1 MNIVTQCIPC
11 LFKHLNGLARRVS
24 DDPVRSNDVL
34 QKLVI
39 RMLDA
44 PWNYP
49 PAASTRAMLQVI
61 EREFPGVDLY
71 REEKDRSTLLA
82 QQVLQTLQPV
92 IDERPDRF
100 DTLVRLAIGGNIL
113 DYGIN
118 DDLDLDFARRSLL
131 AVLEEPLSKD
141 ALERLRRE
149 IAQARSIVY
158 VLDNCG
164 EAVFDA
170 LLIRHLGAERVT
182 LVVRGGP
189 SVNDVT
195 ERELE
200 SSGLAGIRWV
210 STGDNAPGVIEEFC
224 SDEFRRVLR
233 SADLVIAKGQ
243 GNFET
248 LSDFDRPIAF
258 LFRAKCPVVREL
270 LGNVPQDSLQIQIGK
285 VPFSRS

>member
-1 MNIVTQCIPC
+1 MNIVPQCIPC

-24 DDPVRSNDVL
+24 GDPVRANDIL
-34 QKLVI
+34 HKLVI

-61 EREFPGVDLY
+61 EQDYPGVDLY
-71 REEKDRSTLLA
+71 LDEKDRSTALA

-92 IDERPDRF
+92 INARPDRF
-100 DTLVRLAIGGNIL
+100 NTLVRLAIGGNIL

-118 DDLDLDFARRSLL
+118 DDLDLGFARKSLL
-131 AVLEEPLSKD
+131 AVLEEPLD
-141 ALERLRRE
+141 QNAMERLRRE
-149 IAQARSIVY
+149 TAQARSIVY

-170 LLIRHLGAERVT
+170 LFIRYIGAERVT
-182 LVVRGGP
+182 MVVRGGP

-195 ERELE
+195 ARELE
-200 SSGLAGIRWV
+200 SSGLSGIRWV
-210 STGDNAPGVIEEFC
+210 STGDNAPGIIEEFC

-248 LSDFDRPIAF
+248 LSDFDRPVEF

-270 LGNVPQDSLQIQIGK
+270 LGNVPQDSLQIQTGK
-285 VPFSRS
+285 TPFP